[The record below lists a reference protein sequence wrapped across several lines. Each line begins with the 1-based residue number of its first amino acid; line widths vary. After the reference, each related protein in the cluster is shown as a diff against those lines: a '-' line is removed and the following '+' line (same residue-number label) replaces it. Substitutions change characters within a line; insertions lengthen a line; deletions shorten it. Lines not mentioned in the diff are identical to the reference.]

1 MSGWYATTEERR
13 GALQAGAG
21 VLAQAYPLRTQ
32 MRLQIRV
39 GPNFLRAMA
48 VFHWPGIVR
57 VTLQSGGELMAES
70 RPGQPYELNESIA
83 YVTRD

>member
-1 MSGWYATTEERR
+1 
-13 GALQAGAG
+13 
-21 VLAQAYPLRTQ
+21 
-32 MRLQIRV
+32 V